1 MADPLSVVASVVGL
15 ITAAVQISKTI
26 SSLVERSRKAPKECS
41 DARLE
46 VDNIRAILAQLQ
58 LFVIGATKASRSR
71 TSLILIEQIVT
82 ILAACVTTFSD
93 LDVFVD
99 TLDSDE
105 KLGLLDKL
113 RWASKVKSLSDII
126 AKLQMHKTSLTLML
140 TILTWYIIL
149 PTTKFKRP
157 KRDLH
162 PNYD

>member
-1 MADPLSVVASVVGL
+1 MADPLSVAASVVGL

-26 SSLVERSRKAPKECS
+26 TNLVERSRKAPKECS

-46 VDNIRAILAQLQ
+46 VDNIRAILTQLQ
-58 LFVIGATKASRSR
+58 LFVLGANKAARSR

-93 LDVFVD
+93 LDEFVD

-113 RWASKVKSLSDII
+113 RWASKAKSLSDII

-140 TILTWYIIL
+140 TILTWYVVCSTYNISKL
-149 PTTKFKRP
+149 
-157 KRDLH
+157 KRD
-162 PNYD
+162 Y

>member
-1 MADPLSVVASVVGL
+1 MADPLSVAASVVGL

-26 SSLVERSRKAPKECS
+26 ANIVERSRKAPKECL

-46 VDNIRAILAQLQ
+46 VDSIRTILSELQ
-58 LFVIGATKASRSR
+58 LFVLGASKASRAR
-71 TSLILIEQIVT
+71 TSLLLIEQIVT

-113 RWASKVKSLSDII
+113 RWASKAKALSEII
-126 AKLQMHKTSLTLML
+126 AKLQMRKSSLTLML
-140 TILTWYIIL
+140 TILTWYGHSL
-149 PTTKFKRP
+149 PDPRSKLNTTF
-157 KRDLH
+157 
-162 PNYD
+162 